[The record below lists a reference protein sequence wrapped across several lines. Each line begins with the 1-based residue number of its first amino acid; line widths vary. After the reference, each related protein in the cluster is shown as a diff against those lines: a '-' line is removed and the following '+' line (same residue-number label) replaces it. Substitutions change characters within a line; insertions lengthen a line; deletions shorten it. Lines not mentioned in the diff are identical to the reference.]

1 MGWLIMRS
9 QAPLFLLSLTLLSPA
24 LAQQSPMHMYKCKDA
39 SGRVYYTQVPPRECL
54 GRDTE
59 ELNKSGMVVKEIG
72 RPRTAAESKALE
84 AQRKKNAEEA
94 EKEKEERRK
103 NIALLN
109 TYASEKDI
117 EDQRARALKE
127 AQTAIEDTE
136 KHIAGLQKHKQDL
149 EAEKE
154 FYTKKPIPPKVRQE
168 MSNNEI
174 EIKNQNALL
183 DAKKAE
189 ISKINAKYDDD
200 KRRYVEL
207 TAPKK

>member
-9 QAPLFLLSLTLLSPA
+9 QALLVLLSLALLSPA
-24 LAQQSPMHMYKCKDA
+24 LAQQSPQHMYKCKDA

-54 GRDTE
+54 GRDTQ
-59 ELNKSGMVVKEIG
+59 ELNKSGMVVKETG
-72 RPRTAAESKALE
+72 RAPTAAESKAQE
-84 AQRKKNAEEA
+84 AERKKKAEEA

-103 NIALLN
+103 NLALLN

-136 KHIAGLQKHKQDL
+136 KHIAGLEKRQKDL

-168 MSNNEI
+168 ISNNEI
-174 EIKNQNALL
+174 EIKNQTALL
-183 DAKKAE
+183 EEKKKE
-189 ISKINAKYDDD
+189 ISHINARYDED

-207 TAPKK
+207 TTGKK

>member
-9 QAPLFLLSLTLLSPA
+9 QAPLFLLSLALLSPA
-24 LAQQSPMHMYKCKDA
+24 LAQQSPQHLYKCKDA

-54 GRDTE
+54 GRDTL

-72 RPRTAAESKALE
+72 RAPTAAESKALE
-84 AQRKKNAEEA
+84 AERKKKAEEA

-103 NIALLN
+103 DIALLN

-127 AQTAIEDTE
+127 AQEQITATE
-136 KHIAGLQKHKQDL
+136 KSIVGAQKRQQEL
-149 EAEKE
+149 EGEKE
-154 FYTKKPIPPKVRQE
+154 FYTKKPMPPKLRQE
-168 MSNNEI
+168 MSNLDI
-174 EIKNQNALL
+174 QIKNQNALL
-183 DAKKAE
+183 EAKKAE

-207 TAPKK
+207 TAGKK

>member
-1 MGWLIMRS
+1 MRS
-9 QAPLFLLSLTLLSPA
+9 PAPLFLLSLVVLSPA
-24 LAQQSPMHMYKCKDA
+24 LAQQAPLPLHMYKCKDA

-54 GRDTE
+54 GRDTL
-59 ELNKSGMVVKEIG
+59 ELNKSGTAVIKETG
-72 RPRTAAESKALE
+72 RAPTPAEAKAQE
-84 AQRKKNAEEA
+84 AERKKQAEVA

-103 NIALLN
+103 NTALLN

-136 KHIAGLQKHKQDL
+136 KHIAGLQKRQKDL

-168 MSNNEI
+168 ISNNDI
-174 EIKNQNALL
+174 EIKNQTVLL
-183 DAKKAE
+183 ESKKSE
-189 ISKINAKYDDD
+189 ISQINAKYDED

-207 TAPKK
+207 TTGKK

>member
-1 MGWLIMRS
+1 MRS
-9 QAPLFLLSLTLLSPA
+9 QAPLFLLSLALLSPA
-24 LAQQSPMHMYKCKDA
+24 LAQQSPQHLYKCKDA

-54 GRDTE
+54 GRDTL

-72 RPRTAAESKALE
+72 RAPTAAESKALE
-84 AQRKKNAEEA
+84 AERKKKAEEA

-103 NIALLN
+103 DIALLN

-127 AQTAIEDTE
+127 AQEQITATE
-136 KHIAGLQKHKQDL
+136 KSIVGAQKRQQEL
-149 EAEKE
+149 EGEKE
-154 FYTKKPIPPKVRQE
+154 FYTKKPMPPKLRQE
-168 MSNNEI
+168 MSNLDI
-174 EIKNQNALL
+174 QIKNQNALL
-183 DAKKAE
+183 EAKKAE

-207 TAPKK
+207 TAGKK